1 MTFRAQMI
9 QPKGFSVSYRKKTV
23 AVEDGG
29 GGGGDDDEDGV
40 SSFSFE
46 KPPLEISS
54 VCLVEFSFP
63 SFLMG
68 C

>member
-1 MTFRAQMI
+1 M
-9 QPKGFSVSYRKKTV
+9 
-23 AVEDGG
+23 AVEDG